1 MKTISLSVLFDLE
14 VEDNIDI
21 NDLGMRIATG
31 HSWPIQLSTGQK
43 AGSIVNFTTENVVS
57 IEEEMPY
64 VDGESHFQIT

>member
-21 NDLGMRIATG
+21 NDLGMRIATA

-43 AGSIVNFTTENVVS
+43 AGNIVNFTTENVVDNTF
-57 IEEEMPY
+57 Y
-64 VDGESHFQIT
+64 Q